1 LTISAL
7 CVASS
12 SDRPETETFI
22 GLRRAGVDVD
32 VMCRPTAP
40 HRQRLID
47 AGIPVT
53 DLHTESRLDIDAI
66 RAIRAKLRA
75 KRYDVMH
82 CFSNPTISNGIMAS
96 YGIPV
101 GIVLYRG
108 IVGNLSFLNPI
119 DYTTFLNPRVDRI
132 ICVCEAVRQFLLSM
146 RLLGRRLPAERP
158 VRIYKGHDVSWYR
171 ERPADLEP
179 LGVCAGDF
187 VVVTVTNNRP
197 RKGIG
202 MLVDAM
208 SHIPADAPVRLLLV
222 GSGMDEPDLRRR
234 IASSPHRDR
243 IHVTGYRRDA
253 TAISAASHVFVL
265 PTLRREGLPRG
276 VIEAMC
282 YRTPPIV
289 TDVGGSPELVV
300 DGESGIVVPPHDA
313 RAIAAAIMRLM
324 TDAPLRERMG
334 AAAHARI
341 RDHFRIE
348 TTIEQTHA
356 LYREVAA
363 AA

>member
-1 LTISAL
+1 MTISAL

-22 GLRRAGVDVD
+22 GLKRAGVDID

-40 HRQRLID
+40 HRQRLFD
-47 AGIPVT
+47 AGIAVT
-53 DLHTESRLDIDAI
+53 DLHTESRFDLHAI

-75 KRYDVMH
+75 KRYDLMH
-82 CFSNPTISNGIMAS
+82 CFSNPTISNGIMAAR
-96 YGIPV
+96 GIPV

-119 DYTTFLNPRVDRI
+119 DYTTFLNSRVDRI

-146 RLLGRRLPAERP
+146 QLLGKRLPPERP

-171 ERPADLEP
+171 GQPADLAP
-179 LGVCAGDF
+179 LGVQPGDF
-187 VVVTVTNNRP
+187 VILTVTNNRP
-197 RKGIG
+197 RKGIE

-222 GSGMDEPDLRRR
+222 GSGMDEPDLQRR
-234 IASSPHRDR
+234 IAASPHRER
-243 IHVTGYRRDA
+243 IQVTGYRKDA
-253 TAISAASHVFVL
+253 QAITAASHAFVL

-282 YRTPPIV
+282 YRTTPIV

-313 RAIAAAIMRLM
+313 RAIADAILRLM
-324 TDAPLRERMG
+324 ADPSLRERMG
-334 AAAHARI
+334 AAAHDRI

-348 TTIEQTHA
+348 TTIELTHA
-356 LYREVAA
+356 LYRDVAA
-363 AA
+363 AH